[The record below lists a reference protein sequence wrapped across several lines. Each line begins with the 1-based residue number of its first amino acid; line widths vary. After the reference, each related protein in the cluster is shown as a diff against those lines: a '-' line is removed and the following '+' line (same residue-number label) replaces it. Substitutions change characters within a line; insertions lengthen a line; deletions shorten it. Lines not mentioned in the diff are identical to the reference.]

1 MHGHVPINQF
11 STDTKNTQYYLKKK
25 ELNCDTLLTNQI
37 NCIYYKSTYN
47 VCTHTYTR
55 THKEASI
62 CVYYIYCGMCVH
74 CPSSSSSRCWS
85 SPLLLRFWLPRQQNT
100 KYKKKK
106 LYFFSLPR
114 SFLLAALYLFGFSA
128 CGLVSASVSLAS
140 SLACFVH
147 FYAFALFVISL
158 SAISILALSHAV
170 AAVLALSLSP
180 PPLTL
185 PLIIHWTNDCAP
197 LCPTHTHTHK
207 NTSLFFTTPLFTLLT
222 LSLHTLWTICT
233 TTLRTIP
240 TA

>member
-11 STDTKNTQYYLKKK
+11 STDTKNTQYYLKKKK

-47 VCTHTYTR
+47 VCTHTH
-55 THKEASI
+55 THTKRHPYVCTISI
-62 CVYYIYCGMCVH
+62 AVCACIA
-74 CPSSSSSRCWS
+74 RRRR
-85 SPLLLRFWLPRQQNT
+85 LLDVGALRFCFAFGCPANKIRNT
-100 KYKKKK
+100 KKK

-185 PLIIHWTNDCAP
+185 PLIIH
-197 LCPTHTHTHK
+197 
-207 NTSLFFTTPLFTLLT
+207 
-222 LSLHTLWTICT
+222 
-233 TTLRTIP
+233 
-240 TA
+240 